1 MVDVCTLSG
10 SNSGRLEFLEKIA
23 KGYPFQ
29 RNGVLE
35 KGHFE
40 VIISSSYYG
49 LLSFFFLLFYFSSSV
64 SFLPFVA
71 RSCSIWVV
79 TSCRIRESLV
89 LLR

>member
-1 MVDVCTLSG
+1 VDVCTLSG

-23 KGYPFQ
+23 RGDPFQ

-35 KGHFE
+35 KGHFQ

-49 LLSFFFLLFYFSSSV
+49 LLSFFLLFSFSSSV

-71 RSCSIWVV
+71 RSCSIVVV